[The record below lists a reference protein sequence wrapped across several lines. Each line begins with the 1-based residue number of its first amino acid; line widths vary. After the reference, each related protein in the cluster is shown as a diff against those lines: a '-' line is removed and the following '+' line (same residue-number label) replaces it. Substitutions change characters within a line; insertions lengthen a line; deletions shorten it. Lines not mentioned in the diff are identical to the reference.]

1 MNVLRSLLLF
11 AAAALILPGA
21 AGAAESQGR
30 AYGELSVEQ
39 VQQLVESKGA
49 DVFDNNSRE
58 SWVKGHVPGARWV
71 AFDAVRASDLP
82 QDKARKLVFYCASR
96 H

>member
-1 MNVLRSLLLF
+1 MNVLRSLLLT
-11 AAAALILPGA
+11 AVLVLPGVA
-21 AGAAESQGR
+21 ARAAPDQDRG
-30 AYGELSVEQ
+30 YGELSVEQ

-49 DVFDNNSRE
+49 DLFDNNSRE
-58 SWVKGHVPGARWV
+58 SWIKEHVPGARWV
-71 AFDAVRASDLP
+71 AFDSVRASDLP